1 MDNTSFNSK
10 ILLFGEYG
18 IMHNSDALSIPYK
31 KFNGFLSISDA
42 LTEDQKISNRNIE
55 SLYEYI
61 IQDKYLNDIINSDN
75 LKEEID
81 SGLYFDSN
89 IPIGKFSIVNT
100 VQYQK
105 KDQIVEFDELSAINV
120 PEWITRNTIMYSS
133 KLFNK

>member
-1 MDNTSFNSK
+1 MSNTSFNSK

-75 LKEEID
+75 K
-81 SGLYFDSN
+81 
-89 IPIGKFSIVNT
+89 
-100 VQYQK
+100 
-105 KDQIVEFDELSAINV
+105 
-120 PEWITRNTIMYSS
+120 
-133 KLFNK
+133 